1 MLYSRQIIVM
11 LLQLISVRLLLNVL
25 GVEDYGIYNV
35 VSGIV
40 LLLSFLTGAMASAT
54 QRFFSFAL
62 GKQDNVLLNKMFGTN
77 LAVYSAIAVISLLLF
92 ESAGLWFVHNR
103 LNIAPE
109 KIETVKILYQFSIL
123 SFFAS
128 MISSPYIAIMIA
140 HEEMNIYAGI
150 SILEAFLKIGSV
162 FLLFVLP
169 YNKLFLYGLL
179 MTFSAALIA
188 GLYCAVCT
196 IRYKECSIRKCRFE
210 WSFLKEIIDFTGWS
224 LFGALSTVIR
234 FQAITILINQ
244 FFSPVT
250 VAARTVALSVSSS
263 LNSFTSNFST
273 GLYPPIVKTWAAGEK
288 EEMYQL
294 VYTGCKITFFLNWI
308 FTLPCLLEID
318 VILKLWLKNPP
329 SDAGLFTRLALMETI
344 VLSVSWPLMTAA
356 RAAGNMR
363 KYELP
368 LGIIQILILP
378 VSWGILLLGGAAWT
392 TLAVAIFANIAMFF
406 VRLIV
411 VAQMT
416 ALPMQTFFSKTLK
429 PVSNTVASSLILL
442 LTVRYFLPDTLLMS
456 GIFFLGSFILIAS
469 AIFYCGLLK
478 EEREKIISIIRN
490 RFHRILNHKENIT

>member
-1 MLYSRQIIVM
+1 
-11 LLQLISVRLLLNVL
+11 
-25 GVEDYGIYNV
+25 
-35 VSGIV
+35 
-40 LLLSFLTGAMASAT
+40 
-54 QRFFSFAL
+54 
-62 GKQDNVLLNKMFGTN
+62 
-77 LAVYSAIAVISLLLF
+77 
-92 ESAGLWFVHNR
+92 
-103 LNIAPE
+103 
-109 KIETVKILYQFSIL
+109 
-123 SFFAS
+123 
-128 MISSPYIAIMIA
+128 
-140 HEEMNIYAGI
+140 
-150 SILEAFLKIGSV
+150 
-162 FLLFVLP
+162 
-169 YNKLFLYGLL
+169 

-416 ALPMQTFFSKTLK
+416 GLSMQAFFSKTLK
-429 PVSNTVASSLILL
+429 PVFYTVAPSLILL
-442 LTVRYFLPDTLLMS
+442 LTIRYFLPDTLLMS